1 MFNYRKKNIFYILYS
16 CLVGSPMATIF
27 CALCSMFIFAACAT
41 PEDIGKVQWE
51 MNELKAD
58 VKDIKQRS
66 QALERQKPGQDEQLN
81 KRLSGLENEQKATS
95 NAVSDLLIKVQ
106 SLTTELKVL
115 TGRFEE
121 SRYFSEKS
129 SKELLES
136 KDALIAKVKEL
147 EVTVNNLNKK
157 LADLETTK
165 VPAEKQKPAEEVK
178 AEKPEGEEKLP
189 QVTKEVKDFY
199 MEAYKAYKAHD
210 FEGAREKFKTILKNY
225 PESEYSDN
233 SRFWI
238 AESYYKE
245 KNYEDAILAY
255 EELLKKNSRSDTIPG
270 AMLKQGLAF
279 YELND
284 KKTGKIVLE
293 KLIEKFPDSEEAQV
307 AKQKLTPPAPP
318 AQKKP
323 ASAKKK

>member
-1 MFNYRKKNIFYILYS
+1 MTKRLKSIISYLLYS
-16 CLVGSPMATIF
+16 VF

-41 PEDIGKVQWE
+41 PEDVGKVQWE

-81 KRLSGLENEQKATS
+81 KRLNGLENEQKATS

-129 SKELLES
+129 SKELGEG
-136 KDALIAKVKEL
+136 KDTLIAKVKEL

-178 AEKPEGEEKLP
+178 
-189 QVTKEVKDFY
+189 DFY
-199 MEAYKAYKAHD
+199 MEAYKAYKAND

-255 EELLKKNSRSDTIPG
+255 EELIKKNSRSDKIPG

-307 AKQKLTPPAPP
+307 AKQKLTPPPP

-323 ASAKKK
+323 APAKKKQ

>member
-1 MFNYRKKNIFYILYS
+1 MTKRLKGVIPYCLRSIL
-16 CLVGSPMATIF
+16 

-41 PEDIGKVQWE
+41 PEDVGKVQWE

-129 SKELLES
+129 SKELVEG
-136 KDALIAKVKEL
+136 KDTLIAKVKEL

-178 AEKPEGEEKLP
+178 
-189 QVTKEVKDFY
+189 DFY
-199 MEAYKAYKAHD
+199 MEAYKAYKAND

-255 EELLKKNSRSDTIPG
+255 EELIKKNSGSDKIPG

-307 AKQKLTPPAPP
+307 AKQKLIPPAPP

-323 ASAKKK
+323 ASAKKKQ

>member
-1 MFNYRKKNIFYILYS
+1 
-16 CLVGSPMATIF
+16 
-27 CALCSMFIFAACAT
+27 MFIFAACAT
-41 PEDIGKVQWE
+41 PEDVGKVQWE

-129 SKELLES
+129 SKELVEG
-136 KDALIAKVKEL
+136 KDTLIAKVKEL

-178 AEKPEGEEKLP
+178 
-189 QVTKEVKDFY
+189 DFY
-199 MEAYKAYKAHD
+199 MEAYKAYKAND

-255 EELLKKNSRSDTIPG
+255 EELIKKNSRSDKIPG

-307 AKQKLTPPAPP
+307 AKQKLIPPAPP

-323 ASAKKK
+323 APAKKK

>member
-1 MFNYRKKNIFYILYS
+1 MTKRLKSIISYLLYS
-16 CLVGSPMATIF
+16 VF

-41 PEDIGKVQWE
+41 PEDVGKVQWE

-129 SKELLES
+129 SKELVES
-136 KDALIAKVKEL
+136 KDTLIAKVKEL

-157 LADLETTK
+157 LSDLETTK
-165 VPAEKQKPAEEVK
+165 MPAEKQKSAEEVK
-178 AEKPEGEEKLP
+178 AEKPEGEEKPP
-189 QVTKEVKDFY
+189 QVKDFY
-199 MEAYKAYKAHD
+199 MEAYKAYKAND
-210 FEGAREKFKTILKNY
+210 FLGAREKFQTILKDC

-255 EELLKKNSRSDTIPG
+255 EELIKKNSRSDKIPG

-307 AKQKLTPPAPP
+307 AKQKLFPPAPP
-318 AQKKP
+318 AKKKP
-323 ASAKKK
+323 APAKKKQ

>member
-1 MFNYRKKNIFYILYS
+1 MTKRLKGVIPYILRS
-16 CLVGSPMATIF
+16 IL

-51 MNELKAD
+51 MNELKAN

-66 QALERQKPGQDEQLN
+66 QALERQKPGQDEQFN

-129 SKELLES
+129 SKELVEG
-136 KDALIAKVKEL
+136 KDTLIAKVKEL

-178 AEKPEGEEKLP
+178 
-189 QVTKEVKDFY
+189 DFY
-199 MEAYKAYKAHD
+199 MEAYKAYKAND

-255 EELLKKNSRSDTIPG
+255 EELIKKNSGSDKIPG

-307 AKQKLTPPAPP
+307 AKQKLIPPAPP

-323 ASAKKK
+323 APAKKKQ

>member
-1 MFNYRKKNIFYILYS
+1 MPKTAVKKSRAVAFYFLRF
-16 CLVGSPMATIF
+16 VF

-58 VKDIKQRS
+58 VKEIKQRS

-95 NAVSDLLIKVQ
+95 NAVSDLLMKVQ

-129 SKELLES
+129 SKELGES
-136 KDALIAKVKEL
+136 KDTLIAKVKEL

-157 LADLETTK
+157 PADSETTK
-165 VPAEKQKPAEEVK
+165 VPAEEVK
-178 AEKPEGEEKLP
+178 AEKSEGEEKPP
-189 QVTKEVKDFY
+189 QVTKDVKDLY
-199 MEAYKAYKAHD
+199 MEAYKAYKASEL
-210 FEGAREKFKTILKNY
+210 EGAREKFQAILKDY
-225 PESEYSDN
+225 PENEYSDN

-238 AESYYKE
+238 AESYFKE
-245 KNYEDAILAY
+245 KNYEEAILAY
-255 EELLKKNSRSDTIPG
+255 EELLKKNSRSDKIPG

-279 YELND
+279 YKLND

-293 KLIEKFPDSEEAQV
+293 KLIERFPDSEEAQV
-307 AKQKLTPPAPP
+307 AKEKLIPPAPP

-323 ASAKKK
+323 APAKKKQ